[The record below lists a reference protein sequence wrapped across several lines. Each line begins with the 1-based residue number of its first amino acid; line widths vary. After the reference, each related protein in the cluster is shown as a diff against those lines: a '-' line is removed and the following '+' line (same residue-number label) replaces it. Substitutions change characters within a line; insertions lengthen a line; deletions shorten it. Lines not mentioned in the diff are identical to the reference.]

1 MMLLAH
7 LRDHLTADRQSHR
20 AINAFSADS
29 NNDMLKYKIK
39 YKKEKT
45 LKVKQQQKKQRK
57 ANKSSLLMI

>member
-45 LKVKQQQKKQRK
+45 LKVKQEKKNNVRQTK
-57 ANKSSLLMI
+57 VLC